1 MGKFC
6 PPFYGE
12 EDILKI
18 INDISDID
26 IKINE
31 LMLQREEYV
40 KALKEKLNK

>member
-1 MGKFC
+1 MGKWC

-12 EDILKI
+12 EDIMNM

-31 LMLQREEYV
+31 LMLQREKYV
-40 KALKEKLNK
+40 KALKEKLDK